1 MIRQYKALL
10 TATFIRCC
18 TQHVYFSFV
27 TTIRRTA
34 KCKPC
39 RDIVNKLVP
48 EVVLY
53 VPRLQTAST
62 QRSCLHISTLLMHK
76 FMYSCITANDIY
88 TAKNYVFNDIT
99 FTCHIKMLLKTVQ
112 RQYVLV
118 SIITQLQFSELI
130 NHIRIQPS
138 HSINTIQQR
147 NKNMLNTMLKFVPAA
162 IAPTIGPSVN
172 CTG

>member
-1 MIRQYKALL
+1 MSAATIYMIRQYKALL

-62 QRSCLHISTLLMHK
+62 QRSCLHISTLCYPAPFLADQSRRYILHTTWHLCTN
-76 FMYSCITANDIY
+76 SCIP
-88 TAKNYVFNDIT
+88 V
-99 FTCHIKMLLKTVQ
+99 
-112 RQYVLV
+112 
-118 SIITQLQFSELI
+118 
-130 NHIRIQPS
+130 
-138 HSINTIQQR
+138 
-147 NKNMLNTMLKFVPAA
+147 
-162 IAPTIGPSVN
+162 
-172 CTG
+172 